1 MILITGGAWQGKREY
16 AYGLMDT
23 DSDKKLIIEGDRCS
37 LEDMKRVQ
45 IVDQLHLW
53 IKRKME
59 EFMPQ
64 RATGG
69 FDGMGQGF
77 DDGWD
82 ERVFDQQELLLTQE
96 KIWQELMEVVAENPD
111 VIFIVNELGCGVI
124 PMEMFDRRYRE
135 LVGRTCC
142 DLAKEAKEVHR
153 VICGVGTVIK
163 KDVTEA
169 AKASDDK
176 TAGEDAQ
183 MPSDADVKPQADA
196 DSEDVQTGSND
207 DGGQAEVSND
217 GGQADPENTA
227 EEK

>member
-23 DSDKKLIIEGDRCS
+23 DSDKKLIIQGDRCS
-37 LEDMKRVQ
+37 AEDMKRVQ

-59 EFMPQ
+59 ELMPQ
-64 RATGG
+64 AGRRGLAA
-69 FDGMGQGF
+69 GMGQSF
-77 DDGWD
+77 DEVSDDGWD
-82 ERVFDQQELLLTQE
+82 ERVFDQQEMLLTQE
-96 KIWQELMEVVAENPD
+96 KIWQELMEVVSENPD

-124 PMEMFDRRYRE
+124 PMDVHDRRCRE

-153 VICGVGTVIK
+153 VVCGVGEILK
-163 KDVTEA
+163 KRVASVSGENKAAGNGPEKPVDDTQQAEEPADDVQRAEADVTIDGKQLQKESDT
-169 AKASDDK
+169 AS
-176 TAGEDAQ
+176 
-183 MPSDADVKPQADA
+183 
-196 DSEDVQTGSND
+196 
-207 DGGQAEVSND
+207 
-217 GGQADPENTA
+217 